1 MGGVPKMALLTV
13 STPSLLKSFLRRY
26 FIVSTERKDGRQFPR
41 SCSLAPTAAGFAW
54 FSGGDREESTVVTYY
69 RSRKGKIATAKLLS
83 NDKII
88 SCNDVVKFLREKL
101 GLLLSSLS
109 SCHLVIKNIGN
120 GV

>member
-1 MGGVPKMALLTV
+1 MGGVTKMALLTV

-69 RSRKGKIATAKLLS
+69 RSRKSKIAMAKLLNNAVAVTITDS
-83 NDKII
+83 GRF
-88 SCNDVVKFLREKL
+88 SRYCA
-101 GLLLSSLS
+101 SSQ
-109 SCHLVIKNIGN
+109 
-120 GV
+120 